1 MISLQYNKY
10 TQCNATIIAIFQK
23 NLLSNMVTFICL
35 FFYCQL
41 KETNSK
47 RKFYNIIYI
56 HIYFFSEVANWGQC
70 TCLNKQ
76 NRFLIHLHPI
86 SESFNGICCPCQ
98 MKQCD
103 EKENVFC
110 TVAHLCNIYKL
121 VVSMMVLCLLII
133 LQDFS
138 GIFPLVKL
146 IKCCP

>member
-1 MISLQYNKY
+1 MVSNIKLQYLQFY
-10 TQCNATIIAIFQK
+10 TII
-23 NLLSNMVTFICL
+23 
-35 FFYCQL
+35 
-41 KETNSK
+41 
-47 RKFYNIIYI
+47 NIYL
-56 HIYFFSEVANWGQC
+56 FSEIANWGQC
-70 TCLNKQ
+70 TCLNKL

-86 SESFNGICCPCQ
+86 SDSFNGICCPCQ

-110 TVAHLCNIYKL
+110 TVAHLCNIYKI

-146 IKCCP
+146 IKCCPQRYNFCHTRHSNIKLIVSYVT